1 MPGAHRWQSPRLL
14 ASCMHALDR
23 TAPTGHRSSMIGTN
37 AAPDWARALDRA
49 RTEAPFLCRSLE
61 RLPDLANLLAAGRI
75 EDALSAAHAAGHDE
89 PDTAVALRRQ
99 RLALATALAI
109 GDLAGALPLTRV
121 MAELSTFADTAL
133 DAAITAAMRRRVPD
147 AEPRGFSAIALGKQ
161 GAGELNYS
169 SDIDPIL
176 LYDPDLLPRRERD
189 DPAEAAQRIART
201 VVELLSAVTAEGYVF
216 RVDLRLRP
224 AAEVTPL
231 ALPFVAAI
239 THYESSALAWERAAY
254 IRARAAAGDVV
265 AGQAFLDAI
274 RPFVW
279 RRSLDFGAIAEIGR
293 LTTRIRDH
301 YAGGQAVGPGYDLKR
316 GRGGIREVEFFAQ
329 THQLIHG
336 GRNPALRLRGT
347 RAALDALAL
356 AGIVVAEDATILGES
371 YDRLRTL
378 EHRLQMIADQQTHS
392 LPTDPAQLDA
402 LARLEGLSSG
412 AALIEELAQISEAV
426 GSRFDNLIAAY
437 SPTGAVP
444 VTTRPLEQEL
454 KALGFSDPDTLA
466 ARIESWENGQY
477 RALRSAEA
485 RGAFARLRETLLGA
499 LAAAPDP
506 ERALLRWEGL
516 LAGLPSAINIFQLL
530 EARPALLG
538 VVMRVLAHAPTL
550 ADELARRSDLLD
562 TLIDRS
568 AFDLP
573 GSVESLAAE
582 FRRGEPGDDYQCL
595 LDAVRRRV
603 GEWRFALGVQLVENQ
618 TGETWRDPLDVAGAL
633 SRIAEAAILVLA
645 EAARDEFIRPHGCI
659 AGSELVILG
668 LGRLGGAALTHASD
682 LDLVF
687 LFSGNHT
694 PESGYLGE
702 SDGPRPLGST
712 LYFNRLTQRVV
723 AALSAPTAAG
733 ALYEVDMRLRPSGAQ
748 GPIAVSL
755 DSFARYQREDA
766 WTWEHMALC
775 RARPLFG
782 TAQDCATL
790 AGIIDDVLHRPRDPE
805 KLRDDLLA
813 MRAEMAQHKPP
824 AGPLDVKL
832 ARGGLVDLEFLVHYL
847 QLRERA
853 ALDPDLGHAVD
864 GLIGAGLLP
873 APLRAAHDLLARL
886 LIVVRLVAPDG
897 RYPPEASRAIV
908 ERACGLA
915 DWDGLLAAVLAARR
929 DIAACWHTVFGE
941 ELEISE

>member
-1 MPGAHRWQSPRLL
+1 MTGTSQTADW
-14 ASCMHALDR
+14 AHAL
-23 TAPTGHRSSMIGTN
+23 H
-37 AAPDWARALDRA
+37 RA
-49 RTEAPFLCRSLE
+49 RTEAPFLARGLD
-61 RLPDLANLLAAGRI
+61 RLPDLEGLLRAGRI
-75 EDALSAAHAAGHDE
+75 EDALAAAHQAGSGE
-89 PDTAVALRRQ
+89 PDTGIALRRQ
-99 RLALATALAI
+99 RLALAVALAI
-109 GDLAGALPLTRV
+109 GDLAGALPLAWV
-121 MAELSTFADTAL
+121 MNELSAFADCAL
-133 DAAITAAMRRRVPD
+133 DAAIIAAMRRRVPD
-147 AEPRGFSAIALGKQ
+147 AEPQGFSAIALGKH

-201 VVELLSAVTAEGYVF
+201 VVELLSTVTSEGYVF

-254 IRARAAAGDVV
+254 IRARPAAGDVI
-265 AGQAFLDAI
+265 AGQVFLDAI

-347 RAALDALAL
+347 RAALDALAE
-356 AGIVVAEDATILGES
+356 AGIVTTDDALLLGDS

-402 LARLEGLSSG
+402 VARLEGLRSG
-412 AALIEELAQISEAV
+412 AALVEELARISEAV
-426 GSRFDNLIAAY
+426 GSRFDNLIATYAP
-437 SPTGAVP
+437 SGAVP
-444 VTTRPLEQEL
+444 VTARPLEQEL
-454 KALGFSDPDTLA
+454 QALGFADPGTLA
-466 ARIESWENGQY
+466 TRIESWENGQY

-485 RGAFARLRETLLGA
+485 RAAFARLRGTLLGA

-582 FRRGEPGDDYQCL
+582 FRRCEAGDDYQCL
-595 LDAVRRRV
+595 LDAVRRKV
-603 GEWRFALGVQLVENQ
+603 GEWRFALGVQLIESQ
-618 TGETWRDPLDVAGAL
+618 ASETWRDPLDVAAAL
-633 SRIAEAAILVLA
+633 SRIAEAAILVLT
-645 EAARDEFIRPHGCI
+645 EAARGEFVRAHGQI

-682 LDLVF
+682 LDIVF
-687 LFSGNHT
+687 LFSGDHT
-694 PESGYLGE
+694 GE
-702 SDGPRPLGST
+702 SDGARPLGST
-712 LYFNRLTQRVV
+712 LYYNRLAQRVI

-733 ALYEVDMRLRPSGAQ
+733 ALYEVDVRLRPSGAQ
-748 GPIAVSL
+748 GPLAVSL
-755 DSFARYQREDA
+755 ESFARYQREDA

-782 TAQDCATL
+782 RAEDCAAL
-790 AGIIDDVLHRPRDPE
+790 SAIIDDVLHRPRDGE
-805 KLRDDLLA
+805 KLRADVHA
-813 MRAEMAQHKPP
+813 MRVEMAQHKPP

-847 QLRERA
+847 QLRERT
-853 ALDPDLGHAVD
+853 ALDPDLGCAVD
-864 GLIGAGLLP
+864 ALISAGLLP

-908 ERACGLA
+908 AKSCGLA
-915 DWDGLLAAVLAARR
+915 DWPGLLTAVLAARR
-929 DIAACWHTVFGE
+929 DIAACWHTVFDE
-941 ELEISE
+941 ELEIHE

>member
-1 MPGAHRWQSPRLL
+1 M
-14 ASCMHALDR
+14 AL
-23 TAPTGHRSSMIGTN
+23 TGHRSMMTGLHQT
-37 AAPDWARALDRA
+37 PDWAHALHRA
-49 RTEAPFLCRSLE
+49 RAEAPFLARGLD
-61 RLPDLANLLAAGRI
+61 RLPDLEAMLAAGRI
-75 EDALSAAHAAGHDE
+75 EEALAAAHQAGAHE
-89 PDTAVALRRQ
+89 PDTGVALRRQ
-99 RLALATALAI
+99 RLALAIALAI
-109 GDLAGALPLTRV
+109 GDLAGALPLERV
-121 MAELSTFADTAL
+121 MTELSAFADTAL
-133 DAAITAAMRRRVPD
+133 DTAIVAAMRRRVPD
-147 AEPRGFSAIALGKQ
+147 AEPQGFSAIALGKH

-189 DPAEAAQRIART
+189 DPADAAQRIART
-201 VVELLSAVTAEGYVF
+201 VVELLSAVTGDGYVF

-231 ALPFVAAI
+231 ALPFIAAI
-239 THYESSALAWERAAY
+239 THYESSALAWERAAF
-254 IRARAAAGDVV
+254 IRARPASGDIA

-293 LTTRIRDH
+293 LTTRIREH

-347 RAALDALAL
+347 RAALDALAE
-356 AGIVVAEDATILGES
+356 AGIVAAEDAALLGNS

-392 LPTDPAQLDA
+392 LPNDPAQLEA
-402 LARLEGLSSG
+402 VARLDGLSSG
-412 AALIEELAQISEAV
+412 AALVAELAQISEAV
-426 GSRFDNLIAAY
+426 GNRFDNLIATYA
-437 SPTGAVP
+437 PTGAVP
-444 VTTRPLEQEL
+444 VSTHPLEQEL
-454 KALGFSDPDTLA
+454 KALGFADPGALA

-485 RGAFARLRETLLGA
+485 RAAFARLRDTLLGA

-506 ERALLRWEGL
+506 ERALVRWEGL

-538 VVMRVLAHAPTL
+538 LVMRVLAHAPTL

-582 FRRGEPGDDYQCL
+582 FRRCEAGDDYQCL
-595 LDAVRRRV
+595 LDGVRRKV
-603 GEWRFALGVQLVENQ
+603 GEWRFALGVQLIESQ
-618 TGETWRDPLDVAGAL
+618 LGETWRDPLEVAAAL

-645 EAARDEFIRPHGCI
+645 EAAQGEFARAHGKI
-659 AGSELVILG
+659 TGSELVILG
-668 LGRLGGAALTHASD
+668 LGRLGGGALTHASD
-682 LDLVF
+682 LDIVF
-687 LFSGNHT
+687 LFSGDHT
-694 PESGYLGE
+694 GE
-702 SDGPRPLGST
+702 SDGGRPLGST
-712 LYFNRLTQRVV
+712 LYYNRLAQRVI

-733 ALYEVDMRLRPSGAQ
+733 ALYEVDVRLRPSGAQ

-755 DSFARYQREDA
+755 ESFARYQREDA

-782 TAQDCATL
+782 TEDDCAAL
-790 AGIIDDVLHRPRDPE
+790 SAIIADVLHRPRDPE
-805 KLRDDLLA
+805 KLRADVLS
-813 MRAEMAQHKPP
+813 MRSEMAQHKTPS
-824 AGPLDVKL
+824 GPLDVKL

-847 QLRERA
+847 QLRERT
-853 ALDPDLGHAVD
+853 ALDPDLGRAVD
-864 GLIGAGLLP
+864 GLIAAGLLP
-873 APLRAAHDLLARL
+873 PPLRAAHDLLARL

-897 RYPPEASRAIV
+897 RYPPEVSRAIV
-908 ERACGLA
+908 ARACGLA
-915 DWDGLLAAVLAARR
+915 DWPGLLIAVLAARR
-929 DIAACWHTVFGE
+929 NIAACWHTVFGE
-941 ELEISE
+941 ELEICE